1 MAKIPT
7 AVVIVD
13 GDDWVGVYRDG
24 KLIREGHLS
33 PSGIKASYE
42 DKKRGDMGISVSEI
56 VPNLDW
62 LMERGN
68 LPALLSEVEVQKK
81 NKARPSPS
89 TLESLH
95 IQVGDTFR
103 LDQRW
108 DYETLGLHGH
118 HSSGEVLKILDPYRL
133 RATFEDSWTDN
144 FPPFKDHFKT
154 TKVTIDI
161 REHVLQDVEHV
172 LDNAPS
178 V

>member
-1 MAKIPT
+1 MAKAPT
-7 AVVIVD
+7 AVVLVD

-33 PSGIKASYE
+33 PSDIKASYE
-42 DKKRGDMGISVSEI
+42 DKKHGDMGISVSEI
-56 VPNLDW
+56 VPDLDW

-68 LPALLSEVEVQKK
+68 LPSLLSEVKVQKK
-81 NKARPSPS
+81 SKARPTSQ
-89 TLESLH
+89 TLEQLH
-95 IQVGDTFR
+95 VQVGDTFY

-108 DYETLGLHGH
+108 DYQAVGLHGGR
-118 HSSGEVLKILDPYRL
+118 SSGEVSKILDPHRL
-133 RATFEDSWTDN
+133 RAVFEDSWTDN

-172 LDNAPS
+172 LDSAPS